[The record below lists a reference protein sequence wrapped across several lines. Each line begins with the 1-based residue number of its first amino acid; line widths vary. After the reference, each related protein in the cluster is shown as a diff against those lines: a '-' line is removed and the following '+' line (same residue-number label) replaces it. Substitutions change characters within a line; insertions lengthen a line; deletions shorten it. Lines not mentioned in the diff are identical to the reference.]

1 LTNTT
6 NEKATRKRSLFWIH
20 PLGIL
25 FGSFQAERER
35 FGVKVHN
42 LVIRPMENTS
52 KRRKAVF
59 EA

>member
-1 LTNTT
+1 V
-6 NEKATRKRSLFWIH
+6 TRANRSLFWIH
-20 PLGIL
+20 PFGIL

>member
-25 FGSFQAERER
+25 FGSFQAERKR
-35 FGVKVHN
+35 FGIQVHY
-42 LVIRPMENTS
+42 LVIRPVKNACQGG
-52 KRRKAVF
+52 KAVV
-59 EA
+59 ET